1 MALPPSAPP
10 GAPKGGNVVP
20 IRSHGHD
27 PHGGHGRRH
36 KKQEHHEEGAED
48 GEGNWIISYADMMT
62 LLCVFFVLMYSM
74 ANPDPKKY
82 EEFKKE
88 TVTAFGGQ
96 YKKPYQQLVDKLQE
110 VIKQQG
116 LEKVVKIEADETG
129 VSATFQGTVFFDSGK
144 TDLLNEGTTVLQQVG
159 DVIRKEAP
167 GFRVVVEGHT
177 DDVPIVSNTY
187 PSNWELS
194 GARSARVVRM
204 FESMGFDRKLL
215 TAIGFADTKPLV
227 PNRDAQGA
235 AIPQNQSQN
244 RRVIL
249 RVIKNEQTSLMPG
262 GI

>member
-10 GAPKGGNVVP
+10 PGPRGGNVVP
-20 IRSHGHD
+20 LRPE
-27 PHGGHGRRH
+27 PHGRAHGRRH
-36 KKQEHHEEGAED
+36 KTELHEEGGED
-48 GEGNWIISYADMMT
+48 GEGNWIVSYADMMT

-88 TVTAFGGQ
+88 TVTAMGGKYEQ
-96 YKKPYQQLVDKLQE
+96 PYQPLVDRLQQVVKE
-110 VIKQQG
+110 QG

-144 TDLLNEGTTVLQQVG
+144 VDLLPGGMTILQQVG
-159 DVIRKEAP
+159 EVIKTEAK
-167 GFRVVVEGHT
+167 GFRIVVEGHT
-177 DDVPIVSNTY
+177 DDVPIVSAVF

-194 GARSARVVRM
+194 GARAARVVRM
-204 FESMGFDRKLL
+204 FESQGFDRQLL
-215 TAIGFADTKPLV
+215 QAIGYSDTRPLV
-227 PNRDAQGA
+227 PNRDAAGQAIA
-235 AIPQNQSQN
+235 ANQAQN

-249 RVIKNEQTSLMPG
+249 RVIRNEQKPVPG